1 MTQMNPSAKQ
11 KRVADVEN
19 GRVAAKLGGGGRGGD
34 GRGVGGWW
42 MQTLTPNCDT

>member
-19 GRVAAKLGGGGRGGD
+19 GRVAAKLGGGGRGGGMD
-34 GRGVGGWW
+34 GALGVGGCK
-42 MQTLTPNCDT
+42 L